1 MYSILLLEDDLLFAS
16 SIEDFLVCEGFCVDI
31 AKDGEEVFDFTFHKN
46 YDLYIFDINVPKING
61 LELLEQLRTSGD
73 NTPSIFLTSYKDKD
87 TLQTAFLN
95 GCDDYLKK
103 PADLDEL
110 LLRIKALL
118 KRNKK
123 QFDIINLSKSITFNP
138 ANKRVYENDVD
149 LNLSPF
155 GYNNLLNNT
164 NEKIANFVD
173 DNSCNLDLIK
183 HIDMHHRNTINSQNK
198 ISRVQ
203 IINSDDVKTVFKIG
217 DLVTHLKFGRGKI
230 LSLHVDS
237 KKTTAEIFFIGLGKK
252 RLDLNIAK
260 IEKCK

>member
-1 MYSILLLEDDLLFAS
+1 MYKILVLEDDELFAS
-16 SIEDFLVCEGFCVDI
+16 TLEDFLMDEGFEVDI
-31 AKDGEEVFDFTFHKN
+31 AFDGEECLDLNFKKN

-123 QFDIINLSKSITFNP
+123 QFDIIKLSDNLTFNP
-138 ANKRVYENDVD
+138 LNKRVYENEID
-149 LNLSPF
+149 LNLPIKV
-155 GYNNLLNNT
+155 LELM
-164 NEKIANFVD
+164 ELFVE
-173 DNSCNLDLIK
+173 NRGEIVTKEMIISKLWATSQEYSEGSIRVYINQIK
-183 HIDMHHRNTINSQNK
+183 KLFHRDTI
-198 ISRVQ
+198 
-203 IINSDDVKTVFKIG
+203 
-217 DLVTHLKFGRGKI
+217 
-230 LSLHVDS
+230 
-237 KKTTAEIFFIGLGKK
+237 
-252 RLDLNIAK
+252 LNIKGVGYK
-260 IEKCK
+260 IEF

>member
-1 MYSILLLEDDLLFAS
+1 MYTQHKRLSLYKILVLEDDELFAS
-16 SIEDFLVCEGFCVDI
+16 TVEDFLTDEGFEVDI
-31 AKDGEEVFDFTFHKN
+31 AIDGEECLELNFKKN

-138 ANKRVYENDVD
+138 ANKRVYENEID
-149 LNLSPF
+149 LNLPIKV
-155 GYNNLLNNT
+155 LELM
-164 NEKIANFVD
+164 ELFVE
-173 DNSCNLDLIK
+173 NRGEIVSKEMIISKLWSTSQEYSEGSIRVYINQIK
-183 HIDMHHRNTINSQNK
+183 KLFDKDTI
-198 ISRVQ
+198 
-203 IINSDDVKTVFKIG
+203 
-217 DLVTHLKFGRGKI
+217 
-230 LSLHVDS
+230 
-237 KKTTAEIFFIGLGKK
+237 
-252 RLDLNIAK
+252 LNIKGVGYK
-260 IEKCK
+260 IEF